1 MLDTTNITTTTHRIS
16 LPDLASLK
24 ERKNLV
30 DEVAEELNALHYTK
44 KFLEVKYQE
53 LINDL
58 AEKYGLDETSSI
70 NMDTGEIE
78 KVITDAE
85 FGRSEDT
92 SETATG

>member
-1 MLDTTNITTTTHRIS
+1 MLDTTTTTPPPHRIS

-58 AEKYGLDETSSI
+58 AEKYGLDETNII
-70 NMDTGEIE
+70 NIDTGEIE

>member
-1 MLDTTNITTTTHRIS
+1 MQDTNITTTTHRIS

-58 AEKYGLDETSSI
+58 AEKYRLDETSSI

>member
-1 MLDTTNITTTTHRIS
+1 MQDTNITATTHRIS

-24 ERKNLV
+24 ERHLLAT
-30 DEVAEELNALHYTK
+30 EIAEEINALHYTK

-53 LINDL
+53 LISDL
-58 AEKYGLDETSSI
+58 AEKYGLNENSSI

-92 SETATG
+92 AETKTG

>member
-1 MLDTTNITTTTHRIS
+1 LDTTTHRIS

-53 LINDL
+53 LISDL
-58 AEKYGLDETSSI
+58 AEKYGLDENSSI

-92 SETATG
+92 AETKTG

>member
-1 MLDTTNITTTTHRIS
+1 MDTTTPPPHRIS

-24 ERKNLV
+24 ERQLLV
-30 DEVAEELNALHYTK
+30 DEVDQELNALHYTK

-53 LINDL
+53 LVNDL
-58 AEKYGLDETSSI
+58 AEKYGLDETNII
-70 NMDTGEIE
+70 NIDTGEIE

>member
-1 MLDTTNITTTTHRIS
+1 MQDTNITTTTHRIS

>member
-1 MLDTTNITTTTHRIS
+1 LDTTTPPPHRIS

-24 ERKNLV
+24 ERQLLV
-30 DEVAEELNALHYTK
+30 DEVDQELNALHYTK

-53 LINDL
+53 LVNDL
-58 AEKYGLDETSSI
+58 AEKYGLDETNII
-70 NMDTGEIE
+70 NIDTGEIE

>member
-1 MLDTTNITTTTHRIS
+1 MDTTTHRIS

-24 ERKNLV
+24 ERKNLI

-58 AEKYGLDETSSI
+58 AEKYGLDETNII

>member
-1 MLDTTNITTTTHRIS
+1 LDTTTHRIS

-70 NMDTGEIE
+70 NIDTGEIE

-92 SETATG
+92 AETKTG

>member
-1 MLDTTNITTTTHRIS
+1 MQDTNITTTTHRIS

-70 NMDTGEIE
+70 NIDTGEIE

>member
-1 MLDTTNITTTTHRIS
+1 MQDTNITTTTHRIS

-24 ERKNLV
+24 ERQLLV

-58 AEKYGLDETSSI
+58 AEKYGLDETNII
-70 NMDTGEIE
+70 NIDTGEIE

>member
-1 MLDTTNITTTTHRIS
+1 MQDTNITTTTHRIS

-44 KFLEVKYQE
+44 KFLEVKHQE

-58 AEKYGLDETSSI
+58 AEKYGLDETNII

>member
-1 MLDTTNITTTTHRIS
+1 MQDTNITTTTHRIS

-24 ERKNLV
+24 ERKNLI

-58 AEKYGLDETSSI
+58 AEKYRLDETSSI

>member
-1 MLDTTNITTTTHRIS
+1 MQDTNITATTHRIS

-24 ERKNLV
+24 ERQLLV
-30 DEVAEELNALHYTK
+30 DEVDQELNALHYTK

-53 LINDL
+53 LISDL
-58 AEKYGLDETSSI
+58 AEKYDLDETSSI
-70 NMDTGEIE
+70 NMDTGAIE

-92 SETATG
+92 AETKTG

>member
-1 MLDTTNITTTTHRIS
+1 MDTTTHRIS

-24 ERKNLV
+24 DRKNLV

-58 AEKYGLDETSSI
+58 AEKYGLDETNII
-70 NMDTGEIE
+70 NIDTGEIE

>member
-1 MLDTTNITTTTHRIS
+1 M
-16 LPDLASLK
+16 
-24 ERKNLV
+24 V

-58 AEKYGLDETSSI
+58 AEKYGLDETNII
-70 NMDTGEIE
+70 NIDTGEIE

>member
-1 MLDTTNITTTTHRIS
+1 MDTTTTTHRIS

>member
-1 MLDTTNITTTTHRIS
+1 LDTTTHRIS

-24 ERKNLV
+24 ERQLLV
-30 DEVAEELNALHYTK
+30 DEVDHELNALHYTK

-70 NMDTGEIE
+70 NIDTGEIE

-92 SETATG
+92 SETKTG